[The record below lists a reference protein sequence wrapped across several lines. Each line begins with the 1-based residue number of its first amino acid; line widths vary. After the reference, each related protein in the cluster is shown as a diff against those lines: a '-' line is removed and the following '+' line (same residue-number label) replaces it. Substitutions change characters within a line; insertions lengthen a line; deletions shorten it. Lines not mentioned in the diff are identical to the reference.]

1 MAEKVRILAARPHRL
16 LAPLIE
22 ELGRL
27 NRQEKSV
34 VLLVPE
40 QLTLQTERE
49 IFRQLQLE
57 GTFYI
62 DILSPSRLY
71 ERVLES
77 GGRDQREP
85 LNSAGRRMAV
95 SLALERLEDKLGYY
109 GAMSLRTG
117 FVEKTAALITDLKR
131 GGMTPETLAE
141 YAERL
146 PAGISREKLGDLALI
161 YGQYEEVLRAR
172 FSDSEDQLRYV
183 AGRLEDSGFLRE
195 KYVYVYGFDT
205 LPDQMMRLLTAAA
218 PLCENLSVALLW
230 EHEDAADGELFL
242 PIRQGVGRFTEMLRE
257 AGMDTEFVAYPRKE
271 LDAPEA
277 IRCLE
282 RGLFTLRPRTMEEE
296 QNSVFLSSGLSPYE
310 EATLMTRQV
319 LRLLA
324 GGMDIEKIAVLYPD
338 DGGYAFAVSAA
349 LRDSGIPFY
358 TDEKLSA
365 LSHGL
370 PRYLLCALKAA
381 AGGWQNR
388 DVLGMAKSGYSP
400 LTFEES
406 CELENYAFTCGI
418 NRARWLA
425 PFTRGEEGL
434 RERCEG
440 YRQRLMEPVLRMR
453 EGLVQARDAA
463 ASMTAVFGLLKDVG
477 AYERLQREETELL
490 EKGLAVRAGQNSQV
504 WQTTLTLM
512 DQMVRLSDRQ
522 RIPLKHIAT
531 RMECGF
537 SAISLAAL
545 PPAGKMLHV
554 GVLGHA
560 LSENME
566 AVFLLGLNDGV
577 LTRETQ
583 SLLSPEERQDAQEKT
598 GCFLGVTD
606 ESRNLFA
613 KLDLKRAMTL
623 PSKLLFLSYAKT
635 SVEGKALRRL
645 NLLDTVEKQL
655 LPSLSQSPEP
665 EESLPQSAVQALA
678 ELSVQL
684 RAHLDGKGG
693 SELTPDMAEKLRKL
707 LRSQETAPAALGLLR
722 ALRYDGSAQPITPE
736 TARALYG
743 GETLSVSRLEQ
754 FAGCPF
760 QHFLNY
766 GLRPQVLREWKV
778 DPIETGNF
786 YHAALDGFS
795 RLARREKGYPAV
807 SPERVRQMTEEA
819 IAPLYD
825 ELMNGPM
832 GDGDRSRARY
842 DQAKNAVCRAT
853 EVITRHL
860 AAGSFRLDR
869 TEAAFGTEKGLPP
882 IVLCLPNR
890 REIMLRGRIDRID
903 RWDHEGTVYF
913 RVIDY
918 KSSEQA
924 LEAAKTWWG
933 LQLQLLLYLDVCT
946 ASLPGSKPAGA
957 FYFYVA
963 DPLVETATDAAEAVE
978 GEMRKLFRL
987 RGITLCDVEILE
999 AMDKGEEAF
1008 VLPPVLQKSGE
1019 LRKDAKA
1026 LTLPQMKA
1034 LMEHARQ
1041 TAAALAQEMMDG
1053 KTDICPV
1060 RDGGQ
1065 AYCSR
1070 CDYQSVCHFDPESA
1084 QAKVRE
1090 LPNLSMQ
1097 ELRDLLEPGP

>member
-1 MAEKVRILAARPHRL
+1 MAEKVRILTARPHRL

-62 DILSPSRLY
+62 DILSPSRFY

-282 RGLFTLRPRTMEEE
+282 RGLFTLRPRAMEEE

-440 YRQRLMEPVLRMR
+440 YRQRLMEPVLWMR

-645 NLLDTVEKQL
+645 NAWIRWK
-655 LPSLSQSPEP
+655 SSFY
-665 EESLPQSAVQALA
+665 
-678 ELSVQL
+678 
-684 RAHLDGKGG
+684 R
-693 SELTPDMAEKLRKL
+693 R
-707 LRSQETAPAALGLLR
+707 
-722 ALRYDGSAQPITPE
+722 
-736 TARALYG
+736 
-743 GETLSVSRLEQ
+743 
-754 FAGCPF
+754 CP
-760 QHFLNY
+760 N
-766 GLRPQVLREWKV
+766 P
-778 DPIETGNF
+778 
-786 YHAALDGFS
+786 
-795 RLARREKGYPAV
+795 
-807 SPERVRQMTEEA
+807 
-819 IAPLYD
+819 
-825 ELMNGPM
+825 
-832 GDGDRSRARY
+832 RSRR
-842 DQAKNAVCRAT
+842 KVC
-853 EVITRHL
+853 L
-860 AAGSFRLDR
+860 
-869 TEAAFGTEKGLPP
+869 
-882 IVLCLPNR
+882 NR
-890 REIMLRGRIDRID
+890 RCRHWR
-903 RWDHEGTVYF
+903 
-913 RVIDY
+913 
-918 KSSEQA
+918 S
-924 LEAAKTWWG
+924 
-933 LQLQLLLYLDVCT
+933 
-946 ASLPGSKPAGA
+946 
-957 FYFYVA
+957 
-963 DPLVETATDAAEAVE
+963 
-978 GEMRKLFRL
+978 
-987 RGITLCDVEILE
+987 
-999 AMDKGEEAF
+999 
-1008 VLPPVLQKSGE
+1008 
-1019 LRKDAKA
+1019 
-1026 LTLPQMKA
+1026 
-1034 LMEHARQ
+1034 
-1041 TAAALAQEMMDG
+1041 
-1053 KTDICPV
+1053 
-1060 RDGGQ
+1060 
-1065 AYCSR
+1065 
-1070 CDYQSVCHFDPESA
+1070 
-1084 QAKVRE
+1084 
-1090 LPNLSMQ
+1090 
-1097 ELRDLLEPGP
+1097 

>member
-1 MAEKVRILAARPHRL
+1 MAEKVRILTARPHRL

-434 RERCEG
+434 RDRCEG

-477 AYERLQREETELL
+477 AYERLQQEESELL

-531 RMECGF
+531 
-537 SAISLAAL
+537 
-545 PPAGKMLHV
+545 
-554 GVLGHA
+554 
-560 LSENME
+560 
-566 AVFLLGLNDGV
+566 
-577 LTRETQ
+577 
-583 SLLSPEERQDAQEKT
+583 
-598 GCFLGVTD
+598 
-606 ESRNLFA
+606 
-613 KLDLKRAMTL
+613 
-623 PSKLLFLSYAKT
+623 
-635 SVEGKALRRL
+635 
-645 NLLDTVEKQL
+645 
-655 LPSLSQSPEP
+655 
-665 EESLPQSAVQALA
+665 
-678 ELSVQL
+678 
-684 RAHLDGKGG
+684 
-693 SELTPDMAEKLRKL
+693 
-707 LRSQETAPAALGLLR
+707 
-722 ALRYDGSAQPITPE
+722 
-736 TARALYG
+736 
-743 GETLSVSRLEQ
+743 
-754 FAGCPF
+754 
-760 QHFLNY
+760 
-766 GLRPQVLREWKV
+766 
-778 DPIETGNF
+778 
-786 YHAALDGFS
+786 
-795 RLARREKGYPAV
+795 
-807 SPERVRQMTEEA
+807 
-819 IAPLYD
+819 
-825 ELMNGPM
+825 
-832 GDGDRSRARY
+832 
-842 DQAKNAVCRAT
+842 
-853 EVITRHL
+853 
-860 AAGSFRLDR
+860 
-869 TEAAFGTEKGLPP
+869 
-882 IVLCLPNR
+882 
-890 REIMLRGRIDRID
+890 
-903 RWDHEGTVYF
+903 
-913 RVIDY
+913 
-918 KSSEQA
+918 
-924 LEAAKTWWG
+924 
-933 LQLQLLLYLDVCT
+933 
-946 ASLPGSKPAGA
+946 
-957 FYFYVA
+957 
-963 DPLVETATDAAEAVE
+963 
-978 GEMRKLFRL
+978 
-987 RGITLCDVEILE
+987 
-999 AMDKGEEAF
+999 
-1008 VLPPVLQKSGE
+1008 
-1019 LRKDAKA
+1019 
-1026 LTLPQMKA
+1026 
-1034 LMEHARQ
+1034 
-1041 TAAALAQEMMDG
+1041 
-1053 KTDICPV
+1053 
-1060 RDGGQ
+1060 
-1065 AYCSR
+1065 
-1070 CDYQSVCHFDPESA
+1070 
-1084 QAKVRE
+1084 
-1090 LPNLSMQ
+1090 
-1097 ELRDLLEPGP
+1097 

>member
-1 MAEKVRILAARPHRL
+1 MAEKVRILTARPHRL

-271 LDAPEA
+271 VDAPEA

-296 QNSVFLSSGLSPYE
+296 QNSVFLSSGLSPYA

-440 YRQRLMEPVLRMR
+440 YRQRLMEPVLWMR
-453 EGLVQARDAA
+453 GTGAGPGRGCVHDGGVRPFEGC
-463 ASMTAVFGLLKDVG
+463 G
-477 AYERLQREETELL
+477 RLR
-490 EKGLAVRAGQNSQV
+490 
-504 WQTTLTLM
+504 
-512 DQMVRLSDRQ
+512 
-522 RIPLKHIAT
+522 
-531 RMECGF
+531 
-537 SAISLAAL
+537 
-545 PPAGKMLHV
+545 
-554 GVLGHA
+554 
-560 LSENME
+560 
-566 AVFLLGLNDGV
+566 
-577 LTRETQ
+577 
-583 SLLSPEERQDAQEKT
+583 
-598 GCFLGVTD
+598 
-606 ESRNLFA
+606 
-613 KLDLKRAMTL
+613 
-623 PSKLLFLSYAKT
+623 
-635 SVEGKALRRL
+635 
-645 NLLDTVEKQL
+645 
-655 LPSLSQSPEP
+655 
-665 EESLPQSAVQALA
+665 
-678 ELSVQL
+678 
-684 RAHLDGKGG
+684 
-693 SELTPDMAEKLRKL
+693 
-707 LRSQETAPAALGLLR
+707 APAA
-722 ALRYDGSAQPITPE
+722 
-736 TARALYG
+736 G
-743 GETLSVSRLEQ
+743 G
-754 FAGCPF
+754 
-760 QHFLNY
+760 N
-766 GLRPQVLREWKV
+766 
-778 DPIETGNF
+778 
-786 YHAALDGFS
+786 
-795 RLARREKGYPAV
+795 
-807 SPERVRQMTEEA
+807 
-819 IAPLYD
+819 
-825 ELMNGPM
+825 
-832 GDGDRSRARY
+832 
-842 DQAKNAVCRAT
+842 
-853 EVITRHL
+853 
-860 AAGSFRLDR
+860 
-869 TEAAFGTEKGLPP
+869 
-882 IVLCLPNR
+882 
-890 REIMLRGRIDRID
+890 
-903 RWDHEGTVYF
+903 
-913 RVIDY
+913 
-918 KSSEQA
+918 
-924 LEAAKTWWG
+924 
-933 LQLQLLLYLDVCT
+933 
-946 ASLPGSKPAGA
+946 
-957 FYFYVA
+957 
-963 DPLVETATDAAEAVE
+963 
-978 GEMRKLFRL
+978 
-987 RGITLCDVEILE
+987 
-999 AMDKGEEAF
+999 
-1008 VLPPVLQKSGE
+1008 
-1019 LRKDAKA
+1019 
-1026 LTLPQMKA
+1026 
-1034 LMEHARQ
+1034 
-1041 TAAALAQEMMDG
+1041 
-1053 KTDICPV
+1053 
-1060 RDGGQ
+1060 
-1065 AYCSR
+1065 
-1070 CDYQSVCHFDPESA
+1070 
-1084 QAKVRE
+1084 
-1090 LPNLSMQ
+1090 
-1097 ELRDLLEPGP
+1097 

>member
-1 MAEKVRILAARPHRL
+1 MAEKVRILTARPHRL

-440 YRQRLMEPVLRMR
+440 YRQRLMEPVLWMR

-477 AYERLQREETELL
+477 AYERLQQEESELL
-490 EKGLAVRAGQNSQV
+490 GKGLAVRAGQNSQV

-655 LPSLSQSPEP
+655 LPSLPQSPEP
-665 EESLPQSAVQALA
+665 EDRLPQSAVQALA

-722 ALRYDGSAQPITPE
+722 ALRYDGQRAAHRPGDGPGAVRRGNAVRQPVGAVRGLPLPAFPELWASAAGASGMEGRPHRNGQFLSRGAGRVFPAGP
-736 TARALYG
+736 A
-743 GETLSVSRLEQ
+743 GE
-754 FAGCPF
+754 A
-760 QHFLNY
+760 
-766 GLRPQVLREWKV
+766 
-778 DPIETGNF
+778 
-786 YHAALDGFS
+786 
-795 RLARREKGYPAV
+795 GYPAV
-807 SPERVRQMTEEA
+807 SPER
-819 IAPLYD
+819 
-825 ELMNGPM
+825 G
-832 GDGDRSRARY
+832 
-842 DQAKNAVCRAT
+842 
-853 EVITRHL
+853 
-860 AAGSFRLDR
+860 
-869 TEAAFGTEKGLPP
+869 
-882 IVLCLPNR
+882 
-890 REIMLRGRIDRID
+890 
-903 RWDHEGTVYF
+903 
-913 RVIDY
+913 
-918 KSSEQA
+918 
-924 LEAAKTWWG
+924 
-933 LQLQLLLYLDVCT
+933 
-946 ASLPGSKPAGA
+946 
-957 FYFYVA
+957 
-963 DPLVETATDAAEAVE
+963 
-978 GEMRKLFRL
+978 
-987 RGITLCDVEILE
+987 
-999 AMDKGEEAF
+999 
-1008 VLPPVLQKSGE
+1008 
-1019 LRKDAKA
+1019 
-1026 LTLPQMKA
+1026 
-1034 LMEHARQ
+1034 
-1041 TAAALAQEMMDG
+1041 AAA
-1053 KTDICPV
+1053 
-1060 RDGGQ
+1060 
-1065 AYCSR
+1065 
-1070 CDYQSVCHFDPESA
+1070 
-1084 QAKVRE
+1084 
-1090 LPNLSMQ
+1090 
-1097 ELRDLLEPGP
+1097 